1 MKIAL
6 IGAPK
11 TGKTKLGKQI
21 AKDENLTLIDNLPQ
35 NLSRRTGIAV
45 GFPSDYRIEI
55 MLAAKRL
62 EEMLVNWENDVLMT
76 TTILDS
82 LAYGRIRQITQ
93 EETEVDDFEKAKIYN
108 MVELWYHGMLNT
120 FNFDKVIF
128 LPYKGKNETTKFISG
143 ALEDTIKHFEVE
155 VENLQNS
162 ESGEDQTTESK

>member
-21 AKDENLTLIDNLPQ
+21 AKDEGLTLIDNIPQ

-45 GFPSDYRIEI
+45 GFPSDYRVEI
-55 MLAAKRL
+55 MLAGKRL
-62 EEMLVNWENDVLMT
+62 EEMLVNWDNDILMT
-76 TTILDS
+76 STILDS
-82 LAYGRIRQITQ
+82 LAYGRIRQISQ
-93 EETEVDDFEKAKIYN
+93 EETESDDFEKAKIYN
-108 MVELWYHGMLNT
+108 MVELWYHGVMNT
-120 FNFDKVIF
+120 FGFDKVIF
-128 LPYKGKNETTKFISG
+128 LRYEGKDDRNKFISG

-162 ESGEDQTTESK
+162 ESGEDQTTESE